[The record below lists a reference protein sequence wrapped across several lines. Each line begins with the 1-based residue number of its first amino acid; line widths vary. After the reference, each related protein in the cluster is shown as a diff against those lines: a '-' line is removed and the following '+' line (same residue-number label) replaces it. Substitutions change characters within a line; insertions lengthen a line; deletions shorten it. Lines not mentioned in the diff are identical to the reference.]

1 MWHIDK
7 RKVRRAIMNAIV
19 GMLIVFVL
27 ALLVYGFRVG
37 DALVTVLWFLPLNLG
52 LAYMYMREKPDSP

>member
-1 MWHIDK
+1 
-7 RKVRRAIMNAIV
+7 MNAIV